1 MLARLLV
8 LLGSQIR
15 PWPARS
21 ALQALSLELQGEN
34 LEGLASP
41 LSWRI
46 D

>member
-8 LLGSQIR
+8 LLGSQVR
-15 PWPARS
+15 PWPARF
-21 ALQALSLELQGEN
+21 ALQALPLELQGEN

-41 LSWRI
+41 LSWGV